1 MVEAPLVNTRQES
14 IYPMMDM
21 NEAMELVYS
30 KAREMYLSAA
40 PQAEQA
46 IPTNQV
52 KAINEIEVGADVLA

>member
-40 PQAEQA
+40 PQADQA
-46 IPTNQV
+46 TSTNQV
-52 KAINEIEVGADVLA
+52 KAINEIEVGADALA

>member
-30 KAREMYLSAA
+30 KAREMYLSAVS
-40 PQAEQA
+40 QAEQA
-46 IPTNQV
+46 TPTNQV